1 RRVPRSATSRASSPT
16 RCFWR
21 ISTTSDAEHVAA
33 ATNSISTGVW
43 ASVPSPST
51 STEGRP
57 AAPASNSSPPP
68 ARAPASARHRM
79 VISRM
84 SPATSVASPRRQSRV
99 QPVVAEAAHAV
110 VFEQPVERGP
120 VMELESDHEVGP
132 HIGTVGVGTAGV
144 VSHEAE
150 PRTHVRRRH
159 LLITGEAIQRLE
171 AAHVTVA
178 TVEEA
183 DLAGG
188 TDPEAGRDQIPCVEP
203 PAEHQLRTPATLPR
217 TPALP
222 RCPGP
227 RRR

>member
-1 RRVPRSATSRASSPT
+1 
-16 RCFWR
+16 
-21 ISTTSDAEHVAA
+21 
-33 ATNSISTGVW
+33 
-43 ASVPSPST
+43 
-51 STEGRP
+51 
-57 AAPASNSSPPP
+57 NSSPPP
-68 ARAPASARHRM
+68 TPTPAPAPASASASARHRM

-178 TVEEA
+178 TVAEG
-183 DLAGG
+183 DFDGG
-188 TDPEAGRDQIPCVEP
+188 TDREAG
-203 PAEHQLRTPATLPR
+203 
-217 TPALP
+217 
-222 RCPGP
+222 GG
-227 RRR
+227 